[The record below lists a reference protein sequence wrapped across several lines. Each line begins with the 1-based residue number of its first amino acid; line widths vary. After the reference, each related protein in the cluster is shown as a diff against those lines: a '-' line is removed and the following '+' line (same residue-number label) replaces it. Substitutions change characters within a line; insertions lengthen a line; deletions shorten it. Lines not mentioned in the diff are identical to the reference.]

1 MHVLNTKLPS
11 FCQHNTKQL
20 ISLERLCF
28 QFAGLCQPVGKKVKE
43 KIKELVSDG
52 VTKVSE
58 MKRHIKIYVKDEGM
72 LNESLNVNRRFNPSD
87 KDLRNHM
94 EIARRKFRFVNF

>member
-1 MHVLNTKLPS
+1 M
-11 FCQHNTKQL
+11 
-20 ISLERLCF
+20 
-28 QFAGLCQPVGKKVKE
+28 
-43 KIKELVSDG
+43 
-52 VTKVSE
+52 TKVSE